1 MNQKVAVQDKWAQ
14 AGWRIEQK
22 YANKVLLGNWAEER
36 LQFTQQPNTA
46 NSTSRVDYWPHWDFK
61 PDISERRSA
70 LLRAE
75 GLPSKMLF
83 SHSDPPS
90 LHYLLTEYEE
100 SFGHKH
106 TNALPILQPWH
117 PDNLTWQP
125 ERLDRPISGKATVV
139 CHRQK
144 AHTWEMP
151 IKPSS
156 CHGYKCSA
164 NLLKC
169 IKFCMDK
176 TRQQMAAV
184 TWQLTFS
191 SFTALPTN
199 TGPLQSTNHSFEK
212 QQPHLHSLTVYRS
225 AYQRHPLGALC
236 QSRFARASH
245 SLSSYL
251 HAANHNNK
259 DLDLRHRSLLQ
270 VPDHCL
276 SLFPP
281 LQQA

>member
-1 MNQKVAVQDKWAQ
+1 M
-14 AGWRIEQK
+14 
-22 YANKVLLGNWAEER
+22 
-36 LQFTQQPNTA
+36 QFTQQPNTA
-46 NSTSRVDYWPHWDFK
+46 NSTSRVDYRPHWDFK

-125 ERLDRPISGKATVV
+125 ERLDRPIS
-139 CHRQK
+139 
-144 AHTWEMP
+144 
-151 IKPSS
+151 
-156 CHGYKCSA
+156 
-164 NLLKC
+164 
-169 IKFCMDK
+169 
-176 TRQQMAAV
+176 
-184 TWQLTFS
+184 
-191 SFTALPTN
+191 ALPTD